1 MIDAA
6 AINSTIFYLIRHP
19 EDLEK
24 DLKRSRRISLE
35 NLALALIKL
44 GIKQRVDIRSL
55 NNFTG
60 IKSDAK
66 NAILKSGEF
75 LFNIRSPFPNKKLEK
90 VKYCDLCN
98 RKKDDPCENRNKF
111 KITCQI
117 CSKVICPNH
126 TFSYCTEHKLN

>member
-24 DLKRSRRISLE
+24 DLKRSSRISLE
-35 NLALALIKL
+35 NVALALIKL

-55 NNFTG
+55 NNFTV
-60 IKSDAK
+60 IKSDVK

-75 LFNIRSPFPNKKLEK
+75 LFIFEVL
-90 VKYCDLCN
+90 
-98 RKKDDPCENRNKF
+98 F
-111 KITCQI
+111 QI
-117 CSKVICPNH
+117 KN
-126 TFSYCTEHKLN
+126 

>member
-1 MIDAA
+1 MRQTNRWPNNTFYYMIEAT
-6 AINSTIFYLIRHP
+6 AINSTICYLIRHP

-24 DLKRSRRISLE
+24 DLKLARRICLE

-60 IKSDAK
+60 IKSDVK

-75 LFNIRSPFPNKKLEK
+75 LFNIRSPFPNK
-90 VKYCDLCN
+90 
-98 RKKDDPCENRNKF
+98 
-111 KITCQI
+111 
-117 CSKVICPNH
+117 
-126 TFSYCTEHKLN
+126 